1 MVVLSQN
8 VYYDKVVNGGAQADK
23 VLLLLLL
30 WQNRRRMARFEAGK
44 DEERR
49 VEVPKCLYEE

>member
-8 VYYDKVVNGGAQADK
+8 VYYDKVVNGGAQVDK

-30 WQNRRRMARFEAGK
+30 WRNRRRMA
-44 DEERR
+44 
-49 VEVPKCLYEE
+49 